1 MNSKYRFVVLGL
13 SFLVV
18 LLNYFDRAV
27 ISYAVTPISE
37 EFGWGNTGFGLAMS
51 MFAVGT
57 VAANGVSGWLLD
69 RRSVKKVWTVTIFFW
84 SVVMLLLGAVHIVGL
99 FLLLRFLLGVG
110 EGATFPAM
118 NRSVANWMK
127 PEELSRAT
135 SMALLGVP
143 MAMLLGSPIFATLI
157 TDIGWR
163 WTFFGLGLVGVVVGG
178 AMVIWY
184 RDPSPRELA
193 DTDNEP
199 DINESDINESDV
211 GESDVG
217 ELVPWRDLLKDR
229 TLLATSWSFFAF
241 GYVLFFAITWIPG
254 YFEQTYDL
262 DLQQIGWFATLP
274 WALAI
279 VLMLIAGWLSDRV
292 MKRTGQIRASRVH
305 IIWIAQLVA
314 ALLFVPLLFEPSS
327 GVAVVFLSLAIGFSM
342 MPNSPY
348 YAICNEV
355 FSRNSG
361 AATGIMVT
369 FFSVSGIVSPL
380 LTGWLSDIFDGF
392 APAFGALIAIVGS
405 AVVGMVLF
413 ARPDQVR

>member
-1 MNSKYRFVVLGL
+1 LI
-13 SFLVV
+13 
-18 LLNYFDRAV
+18 NYFDRAV

-37 EFGWGNTGFGLAMS
+37 DFGWGNTGFGLAMS
-51 MFAVGT
+51 MFALGT
-57 VAANGVSGWLLD
+57 VAANGFSGWLLD
-69 RRSVKKVWTVTIFFW
+69 RRSVKRVWTISIFFW
-84 SVVMLLLGAVHIVGL
+84 SVVMLLLGAVHVVGL
-99 FLLLRFLLGVG
+99 FLLLRFLLGIG

-118 NRSVANWMK
+118 NRSMVNWMR

-135 SMALLGVP
+135 SITLLGVP

-163 WTFFGLGLVGVVVGG
+163 WTFFALGVLGAAVGV
-178 AMVIWY
+178 AMVVWY
-184 RDPSPRELA
+184 RDATPSEPHVPDEADHPDDAEPDLIPTREL
-193 DTDNEP
+193 
-199 DINESDINESDV
+199 
-211 GESDVG
+211 
-217 ELVPWRDLLKDR
+217 LRDP

-262 DLQQIGWFATLP
+262 DLTQIGWFATLP

-279 VLMLIAGWLSDRV
+279 VLMLIAGWLSDRL
-292 MKRTGQIRASRVH
+292 MKRSGRIRIARVH
-305 IIWIAQLVA
+305 IIWIAQLIA
-314 ALLFVPLLFEPSS
+314 ALLFVPLLFDPSS

-355 FSRNSG
+355 FARSSG

-380 LTGWLSDIFDGF
+380 LTGWLSDIFGGF
-392 APAFGALIAIVGS
+392 AAAFGALIAVVGS
-405 AVVGMVLF
+405 AVLGMVLF
-413 ARPDQVR
+413 AHPDRSLALTDR

>member
-1 MNSKYRFVVLGL
+1 MNSRYRFVVLGL
-13 SFLVV
+13 SFFVV

-37 EFGWGNTGFGLAMS
+37 DFGWGNTGFGLAMS
-51 MFAVGT
+51 MFAAGT
-57 VAANGVSGWLLD
+57 VAANGMSGWLLD

-135 SMALLGVP
+135 SIALLGVP

-163 WTFFGLGLVGVVVGG
+163 WTFFALGVVGVVVGG

-184 RDPSPRELA
+184 RDAPNSEPSGAGEEPA
-193 DTDNEP
+193 DVTD
-199 DINESDINESDV
+199 D
-211 GESDVG
+211 GG
-217 ELVPWRDLLKDR
+217 LLPWRDLLRDR

-254 YFEQTYDL
+254 YFQQTYDL
-262 DLQQIGWFATLP
+262 DLTQIGWFATLP
-274 WALAI
+274 WALSI

-292 MKRTGQIRASRVH
+292 MKRTGRVRASRVH
-305 IIWIAQLVA
+305 IIWVAQLVA

-380 LTGWLSDIFDGF
+380 LTGWLSDVFDGF

-413 ARPDQVR
+413 ARPDQVRSAC